1 MKMGRERAVLRWD
14 VHASLLEERIARAEQ
29 ALSSLGTPANANANH
44 RTRERA
50 AQLKAEL
57 ATLRQQVAALGPSPR
72 AKMG

>member
-14 VHASLLEERIARAEQ
+14 IHYSLLQERIARAEQ
-29 ALSSLGTPANANANH
+29 ALASLGAPANP

-50 AQLKAEL
+50 SHLTAEL
-57 ATLRQQVAALGPSPR
+57 ASLHRQRDALGPSPR